1 MSGRERWQNIF
12 HFKKVDRIFNCEFG
26 WWTDTLKRWHREGLP
41 EDVDTNEKGDTFFN
55 FDYIGHIPVNL
66 GLIPPFE
73 SKILEETEKYQ
84 IIQDSTGVICK
95 IFKDGQSTIPH
106 YIKFPVQ
113 TKRDWEEFKERLN
126 PQSKRYPENW
136 EELKKLWSK

>member
-26 WWTDTLKRWHREGLP
+26 WWKDTLKRWHREGLP

-55 FDYIGHIPVNL
+55 FDYIGNIPVNL

-73 SKILEETEKYQ
+73 SKILA
-84 IIQDSTGVICK
+84 
-95 IFKDGQSTIPH
+95 
-106 YIKFPVQ
+106 
-113 TKRDWEEFKERLN
+113 
-126 PQSKRYPENW
+126 
-136 EELKKLWSK
+136 